1 MGPLVLLLREKAGLG
16 ILIRCGLVLLCYFL
30 ASMCWCSVDCG
41 LSDGT
46 HDHGQHEAKDVV
58 LTFSAFL
65 PKGILG
71 LRGCLPSAVLVAVVV
86 STGG

>member
-1 MGPLVLLLREKAGLG
+1 
-16 ILIRCGLVLLCYFL
+16 
-30 ASMCWCSVDCG
+30 MCWCSVDFG

-58 LTFSAFL
+58 LTLSAFL
-65 PKGILG
+65 LGILG